1 MLKTLDILIG
11 ATTVL
16 LLFSMAL
23 TVITQMVTSI
33 LSKRGAHLLA
43 GLASLLQQLGIQSR
57 DIAQQVAL
65 GVLTHPM
72 IAEANGN
79 MGTVVHRGEFTKL
92 ILDLA
97 GGQGVTRLGSDA
109 QAALQDMLK
118 QNGIDDPVQTLKN
131 IRAMALL
138 LETSNPEMANHVRDK
153 LAILHEA
160 ASDYV
165 AKINSWFDQTIDR
178 VSQSFTRHA
187 HRVTVAAAFLI
198 VLVVQ
203 LDIIAVV
210 DRLSIDEQ
218 FRNAVVSDA
227 AQAMNDAAK
236 QAAASTSAYNIDTH
250 SYYNLLNSAGLVTL
264 PTSKQWV
271 DQLKDPRKYPGM
283 LIAILLISLGAPFWY
298 NVLKDLIGLRSSL
311 AQKDDLQRSQRQ
323 TTQPPSDGSTTS
335 STTTPGTPTWIKG
348 ERGDLTA
355 AG

>member
-16 LLFSMAL
+16 LLFSMAV

-33 LSKRGAHLLA
+33 LSKRGQHLLG
-43 GLASLLQQLGIQSR
+43 GLASLLQQLGIPSR
-57 DIAQQVAL
+57 DIAEKIAQ

-79 MGTVVHRGEFTKL
+79 LGTVVHRGEFTKL

-97 GGQGVTRLGSDA
+97 GGQGATRLGNDA
-109 QAALQDMLK
+109 QAALLDMLK
-118 QNGIDDPVQTLKN
+118 QNGIDDPLQTLKN

-138 LETSNPEMANHVRDK
+138 LETSNPELANHVRDE

-178 VSQSFTRHA
+178 VGQSFTKHA
-187 HRVTVAAAFLI
+187 QRVTVAAAFVI

-210 DRLSIDEQ
+210 DRLSIDDQ
-218 FRNAVVSDA
+218 FRNAVVTDA

-236 QAAASTSAYNIDTH
+236 QASASTGTYNIDTH

-264 PTSKQWV
+264 PTSRQRV
-271 DQLKDPRKYPGM
+271 VQLNNPRK
-283 LIAILLISLGAPFWY
+283 
-298 NVLKDLIGLRSSL
+298 
-311 AQKDDLQRSQRQ
+311 
-323 TTQPPSDGSTTS
+323 
-335 STTTPGTPTWIKG
+335 
-348 ERGDLTA
+348 
-355 AG
+355 